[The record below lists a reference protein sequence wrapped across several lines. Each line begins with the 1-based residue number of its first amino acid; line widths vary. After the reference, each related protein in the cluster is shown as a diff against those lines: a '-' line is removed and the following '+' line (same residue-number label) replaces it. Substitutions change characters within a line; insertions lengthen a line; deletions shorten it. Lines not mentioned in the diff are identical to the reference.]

1 MKYILTVNNDEYGI
15 GMFEDEYDALEYASK
30 LIKEEYN
37 EDIEDEYDLDGY
49 GYRIMYVE
57 EVE

>member
-15 GMFEDEYDALEYASK
+15 GMFEDREDAIEYASK
-30 LIKEEYN
+30 LIKKDYN

>member
-15 GMFEDEYDALEYASK
+15 GMFEYRDDAIEYVSK
-30 LIKEEYN
+30 LIKKDYN